1 MKPLH
6 GWLAGIGLS
15 LALPTLAQSPL
26 SFEQYVLGLQQEAQA
41 QGIRAQTLTTAFA
54 DVHFIERAVK
64 HDRSQPEHKLT
75 LDEYL
80 PKAVPA
86 WKIKQAKQQYQQHK
100 VLLTRIGNEYGVAP
114 RFIVALWGIETNF
127 GKLTGGFPLISSL
140 STLAYEGRRE
150 AFFKQQLFAAL
161 QIIDEGHIRAD
172 QMIGSWAG
180 AMGQVQFMPTSF
192 LNYAQDGDGDGR
204 KDLWHSQADV
214 FASAANYLHQVG
226 WQANQ
231 TWGRAVIPP
240 KGLDANLIGLEQQR
254 SLAQW
259 QALGV
264 RNAWGGPLPKVA
276 MNASLIQPDDG
287 AGRSY
292 LIYDNYRALM
302 HWNRSHY
309 FALAVSTLA
318 DAIVTP

>member
-1 MKPLH
+1 M
-6 GWLAGIGLS
+6 AACLS
-15 LALPTLAQSPL
+15 VQAQSPL
-26 SFEQYVLGLQQEAQA
+26 SFQQYVQALRQEALA
-41 QGIRAQTLTTAFA
+41 QGIRPQTLATAFA
-54 DVHFIERAVK
+54 DVHFIARAVK

-86 WKIKQAKQQYQQHK
+86 WKIKQAKQQYQKHR
-100 VLLTRIGNEYGVAP
+100 VLLTRIGAEYGVAP

-140 STLAYEGRRE
+140 TTLAYEGRRE

-161 QIIDEGHIRAD
+161 QIIDEGHIPAD

-192 LNYAQDGDGDGR
+192 LRYAQDGDGDGR

-231 TWGRAVIPP
+231 TWGRAVTRP
-240 KGLDANLIGLEQQR
+240 KALDAKLMGLEQQR

-264 RNAWGGPLPKVA
+264 RNAWGGPLPKGS
-276 MNASLIQPDDG
+276 MLASLIQPDDG

-292 LIYDNYRALM
+292 LVYDNYRALM

-318 DAIVTP
+318 DAIVAP